1 VRFTWKIALLLCAV
15 MSLLLVPMA
24 GVVSGASYPLPPSNA
39 AIQDALEYLRGQQ
52 GADGSIG
59 GFGDSAFACI
69 AIAAAGEDPNTWE
82 NGGPSLVE
90 YLKDGP
96 SDVSG
101 EFNMGTFLARMVL
114 AAVAAGES
122 PSAFGS
128 WSGSNAGVTITNGNY
143 LAALK
148 SLHDG
153 TQFLQDLMPDPD
165 SAETLNDDFWAVRA
179 LIAAGESPYSSMVQ
193 STVQHIINY
202 QEADGGWTWGTPS
215 HTWYAPDS
223 TDVDNTAAAI
233 VALCLGGHEGSA
245 AVQDGLDFMRTYH
258 DNSGGF
264 VSIWSGV
271 NVQTTAW
278 AVDAIAANGQDPG
291 AGEWTPLASSPVD
304 YLLSSQLAD
313 GSFGGMVRS
322 TADTVLA
329 LVGAPR
335 HETSGPAP
343 VTVGGEALRI
353 DKAAVLALPLVA
365 LCGLTVMVLVVFRSR
380 FSRFVRTRY
389 CSRTR

>member
-1 VRFTWKIALLLCAV
+1 MRFTWKFALPLGAV

-24 GVVSGASYPLPPSNA
+24 GVVSGASYPLPPSNV
-39 AIQDALEYLRGQQ
+39 AIQDALAYLRGQQ
-52 GADGSIG
+52 AADGSIG

-82 NGGPSLVE
+82 NGGPSLVD

-122 PSAFGS
+122 PSAFGG
-128 WSGSNAGVTITNGNY
+128 WSGSNAGVTITNGDY

-153 TQFLQDLMPDPD
+153 AQFLQDLTGDPD

-202 QEADGGWTWGTPS
+202 QEADGGWTWGTPG
-215 HTWYAPDS
+215 HTWYSPDS
-223 TDVDNTAAAI
+223 TDVDNTAAAV
-233 VALCLGGHEGSA
+233 VALCLGGAEDSA
-245 AVQDGLDFMRTYH
+245 AVRDGLDYMRANQ
-258 DNSGGF
+258 DVSGGF
-264 VSIWSGV
+264 GSIWMGV
-271 NVQTTAW
+271 NVQSTAW
-278 AVDAIAANGQDPG
+278 AVDAIG
-291 AGEWTPLASSPVD
+291 AGGENPGGILWTPVSSGPID
-304 YLLSSQLAD
+304 YLLMSQETD
-313 GSFGGMVRS
+313 GSFGGMIRS
-322 TADTVLA
+322 TSDAIVA
-329 LVGAPR
+329 LVGAYYLSP
-335 HETSGPAP
+335 GPATP
-343 VTVGGEALRI
+343 ASVGGEALAP
-353 DKAAVLALPLVA
+353 DKVGVLLAPALAVLGVLLLVA
-365 LCGLTVMVLVVFRSR
+365 GILRRR
-380 FSRFVRTRY
+380 FANSTPKTP
-389 CSRTR
+389 C

>member
-1 VRFTWKIALLLCAV
+1 MRFTWKSALPLCAM

-24 GVVSGASYPLPPSNA
+24 GVVSAASYPLPPSNS
-39 AIQDALEYLRGQQ
+39 AIQEALSYLRGQQ

-82 NGGPSLVE
+82 NGGMSLVD

-128 WSGSNAGVTITNGNY
+128 WSGSNAGVTITSGDY
-143 LAALK
+143 LDALK

-153 TQFLQDLMPDPD
+153 IQFLQDLTGDPD

-202 QEADGGWTWGTPS
+202 QETDGGWTWGTPG
-215 HTWYAPDS
+215 HTWYAPGS

-233 VALCLGGHEGSA
+233 VALCLGGHAGSA
-245 AVQDGLDFMRTYH
+245 AVQDGLGFMRMYH

-278 AVDAIAANGQDPG
+278 AVDAIG
-291 AGEWTPLASSPVD
+291 AGGENPGGSGWTPVSSSPID
-304 YLLSSQLAD
+304 YLLMSQETD
-313 GSFGGMVRS
+313 GSFGGMIRS
-322 TADTVLA
+322 TSDAIVA
-329 LVGAPR
+329 LVGDNYRSPSP
-335 HETSGPAP
+335 TTPAS
-343 VTVGGEALRI
+343 VGGEALAP
-353 DKAAVLALPLVA
+353 DKVGVLLAPVLAVSGALVLLA
-365 LCGLTVMVLVVFRSR
+365 GILWRR
-380 FSRFVRTRY
+380 FTNSTPKTP
-389 CSRTR
+389 C